1 MLLYI
6 MLQNKVITPLACI
19 KISKVSGK

>member
-6 MLQNKVITPLACI
+6 MLADNVN
-19 KISKVSGK
+19 